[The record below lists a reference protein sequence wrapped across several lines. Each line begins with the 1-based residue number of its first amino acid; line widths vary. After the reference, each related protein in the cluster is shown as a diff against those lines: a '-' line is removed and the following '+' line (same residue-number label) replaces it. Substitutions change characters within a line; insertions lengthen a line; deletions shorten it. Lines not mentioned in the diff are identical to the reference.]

1 MDVSR
6 IASRVAELMPLSELL
21 QQAKALRAET
31 TNLELAE
38 VLDEV
43 IEKCNQNS
51 SDAYLLMQD
60 FTEIAEEAEWARAH
74 GKSASKR

>member
-6 IASRVAELMPLSELL
+6 IASRVAELMPLSELKR
-21 QQAKALRAET
+21 QAEALRAET
-31 TNLELAE
+31 TDKELAD

-43 IEKCNQNS
+43 IGKCNQNS

-60 FTEIAEEAEWARAH
+60 FTEIAEEHEWARAH
-74 GKSASKR
+74 GKSASK